1 MILSS
6 EFWTS
11 RILRQTQQSESHVED
26 LTKDAKL
33 SVCSPKRYNKCGGKG
48 CLAFTQKNTFFFDL
62 VIDKTLQ

>member
-11 RILRQTQQSESHVED
+11 QILRQTQQSESHVED

-33 SVCSPKRYNKCGGKG
+33 SVCSPKRYNKCGGRVAW
-48 CLAFTQKNTFFFDL
+48 LL
-62 VIDKTLQ
+62 PRKTHSSLTL